1 MLQIYSKALLPDSVA
16 EHQLPTSHLPHEE
29 ITADQAEYVKRNYCC
44 ELERA
49 LAEKQW
55 SELISSRRAFYEERH
70 VGTEFRLWPEEEA
83 FVQAQAA
90 RRADGLEP
98 EAIPGELQN
107 WQERAEDEVRRLIEE
122 QKRELLA
129 KWKDAALRWEN
140 YLAERQAYQ
149 DEFYSGRKY
158 ELSSEEQQ
166 FVQQQK
172 LRRKHEL
179 KPEIPEW
186 LDNWRQKADALRQRE
201 YEAEAQW
208 KWKWKNFDKVWRVYR
223 SGRKKF

>member
-1 MLQIYSKALLPDSVA
+1 MKS
-16 EHQLPTSHLPHEE
+16 
-29 ITADQAEYVKRNYCC
+29 
-44 ELERA
+44 
-49 LAEKQW
+49 
-55 SELISSRRAFYEERH
+55 
-70 VGTEFRLWPEEEA
+70 EFRLWPEEEA

-98 EAIPGELQN
+98 EAIPVELQN

-129 KWKDAALRWEN
+129 KWKDAVLRWEN
-140 YLAERQAYQ
+140 YLAERQVYQ

-186 LDNWRQKADALRQRE
+186 LDNWREKPMHFVSGNMRQRHSGSGNGKTLMKYGACIVPE
-201 YEAEAQW
+201 G
-208 KWKWKNFDKVWRVYR
+208 KN
-223 SGRKKF
+223 